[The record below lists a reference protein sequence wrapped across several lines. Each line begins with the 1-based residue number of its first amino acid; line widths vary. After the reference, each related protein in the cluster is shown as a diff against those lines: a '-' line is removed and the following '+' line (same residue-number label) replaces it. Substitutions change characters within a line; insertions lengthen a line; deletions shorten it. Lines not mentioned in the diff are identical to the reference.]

1 MRFLIGFCENFKSD
15 FRKYASIAERSIRM
29 DRKKELLDQLPDDAT
44 RKMME
49 PLIDDIVFL
58 EETLYAL
65 KRLPFIRVSD
75 KDSNRQ
81 KATPAAKQYKEL
93 LQQYNNSLKVLR
105 SAMNK
110 TDGEE
115 ESELRKWF
123 NRRAG

>member
-1 MRFLIGFCENFKSD
+1 
-15 FRKYASIAERSIRM
+15 M
-29 DRKKELLDQLPDDAT
+29 DRKEELLEQLQDDAT

-75 KDSNRQ
+75 KDPNRQ

-105 SAMNK
+105 SVMNK
-110 TDGEE
+110 VDGEE

-123 NRRAG
+123 NRRVG

>member
-1 MRFLIGFCENFKSD
+1 
-15 FRKYASIAERSIRM
+15 M
-29 DRKKELLDQLPDDAT
+29 DRKKELLNQLPDDAT

-110 TDGEE
+110 ADGEE

-123 NRRAG
+123 NRRDR

>member
-1 MRFLIGFCENFKSD
+1 MS
-15 FRKYASIAERSIRM
+15 
-29 DRKKELLDQLPDDAT
+29 RKKELLDQLPDDAT

>member
-1 MRFLIGFCENFKSD
+1 
-15 FRKYASIAERSIRM
+15 M
-29 DRKKELLDQLPDDAT
+29 DRKKELLNQLPDDAT

>member
-1 MRFLIGFCENFKSD
+1 
-15 FRKYASIAERSIRM
+15 M
-29 DRKKELLDQLPDDAT
+29 DRKKELLNQLPDDAT

-110 TDGEE
+110 ADGEE

-123 NRRAG
+123 NRRDG

>member
-1 MRFLIGFCENFKSD
+1 
-15 FRKYASIAERSIRM
+15 M

>member
-1 MRFLIGFCENFKSD
+1 MS
-15 FRKYASIAERSIRM
+15 
-29 DRKKELLDQLPDDAT
+29 RKKELLDQLPDDAT

-75 KDSNRQ
+75 KDANRQ

-105 SAMNK
+105 SVMNK
-110 TDGEE
+110 VGGEE

-123 NRRAG
+123 NSRAG

>member
-1 MRFLIGFCENFKSD
+1 
-15 FRKYASIAERSIRM
+15 M
-29 DRKKELLDQLPDDAT
+29 DRKKELLNQLPDDAT

-123 NRRAG
+123 NRRDG

>member
-1 MRFLIGFCENFKSD
+1 
-15 FRKYASIAERSIRM
+15 M
-29 DRKKELLDQLPDDAT
+29 DRKKELLNQLPDDAT

-110 TDGEE
+110 ADGEE

-123 NRRAG
+123 KRRDR

>member
-1 MRFLIGFCENFKSD
+1 
-15 FRKYASIAERSIRM
+15 M
-29 DRKKELLDQLPDDAT
+29 DRKKELMDQLPDDAT

-110 TDGEE
+110 ADGEE

-123 NRRAG
+123 KSRDR

>member
-1 MRFLIGFCENFKSD
+1 
-15 FRKYASIAERSIRM
+15 M
-29 DRKKELLDQLPDDAT
+29 DRKEELLEQLQDDAT

-93 LQQYNNSLKVLR
+93 LQQYNNSLKVLS
-105 SAMNK
+105 SAMNN
-110 TDGEE
+110 TDGGE
-115 ESELRKWF
+115 ESELRNWF
-123 NRRAG
+123 NSRAG

>member
-1 MRFLIGFCENFKSD
+1 
-15 FRKYASIAERSIRM
+15 M

-110 TDGEE
+110 ADGEE

-123 NRRAG
+123 NRRDG

>member
-1 MRFLIGFCENFKSD
+1 
-15 FRKYASIAERSIRM
+15 M
-29 DRKKELLDQLPDDAT
+29 DRKKEFLNQLPDDAT

-123 NRRAG
+123 NRRVG

>member
-1 MRFLIGFCENFKSD
+1 
-15 FRKYASIAERSIRM
+15 M
-29 DRKKELLDQLPDDAT
+29 DRKKELLNQLPDDAT

-123 NRRAG
+123 KRRDR